1 MSREDSKRAYDVV
14 VCGAGVSGCAAA
26 IAATRAGARVL
37 LTERNAYLG
46 GIASSSMISNVY
58 NHYVTQDGRVV
69 LRGIPKEVADRL
81 SERNPAPTHWMAPD
95 GRVVHDPEEMK
106 NVFAE
111 MISELNIDVM
121 YHTLAASAV
130 LDGESVAGV
139 DLETDAGRIRVAA
152 KVVVDTTGE
161 ADLAFSAGAPLRWAS
176 GLCTLTF
183 KMGNVDLEAFYQH
196 FKANPDTFPLG
207 VDAMKGFDEFEQDW
221 LERGFIYFP
230 HSGGEFWSLVQDAIK
245 NGEFSRERGQLF
257 GLDSTC
263 IIGMRGRDT
272 AVINSQFWRITSLE
286 SEVVTSAEMEAVDA
300 CFYVADFFKRKVPGF
315 HAAHITQLSEEL
327 AVRASRAIVGEKTF
341 TKDELTVRE
350 IIENT
355 DVTAN
360 GTDIEYMIL
369 KGMVTAEQYTKSQSE
384 PEGDIFVDDVIA
396 VRPAQM
402 NFKTSNEFVSRH
414 TVDIPYGVLLPRGVE
429 NLLVASGKSVSA
441 VPQTMLRYQSAGMA
455 QGQAAGVS
463 AAICAATGRTPRTVD
478 IRDVQFELL
487 RQGVY
492 LGSPHR
498 LDRLGLTRTRRAR

>member
-1 MSREDSKRAYDVV
+1 MTAIKNDRAYDVV

-26 IAATRAGARVL
+26 IASARAGARTL

-46 GIASSSMISNVY
+46 GIAASSMISNVY

-81 SERNPAPTHWMAPD
+81 SAKNEQPTHWMAPD
-95 GRVVHDPEEMK
+95 GRVVHDPEQMK

-111 MISELNIDVM
+111 MIAELPIDVM
-121 YHTLAASAV
+121 YHTLATRAV
-130 LDGESVAGV
+130 LDGSKVVGV
-139 DLETDAGRIRVAA
+139 ELETDVGRMRVGAS
-152 KVVVDTTGE
+152 VVVDTTGE
-161 ADLAFSAGAPLRWAS
+161 ADLAFRAGAPLRWAS

-196 FKANPDTFPLG
+196 FRNHPDTFPLG
-207 VDAMKGFDEFEQDW
+207 VDAMKGFDEFERDW

-230 HSGGEFWSLVQDAIK
+230 HSGGEFWTLVQDAIRD
-245 NGEFSRERGQLF
+245 GEFSRERGQLF

-263 IIGMRGRDT
+263 IIGMRGRDY

-286 SEVVTSAEMEAVDA
+286 SQVVTSAEMDAVDA
-300 CFYVADFFKRKVPGF
+300 CFYVADFFRKKVPGF
-315 HAAHITQLSEEL
+315 GSAHVAQLSEEL
-327 AVRASRAIVGEKTF
+327 AIRASRAIVGEKTF

-369 KGMVTAEQYTKSQSE
+369 KGMVTPEQYAKSNANQ
-384 PEGDIFVDDVIA
+384 EGDIYVDDVIA
-396 VRPAQM
+396 VRPAQL
-402 NFKTSNEFVSRH
+402 NFKTANEFVSRY
-414 TVDIPYGVLLPRGVE
+414 TVDIPFGVLLPRDVD

-455 QGQAAGVS
+455 QGQAAGVA
-463 AAICAATGRTPRTVD
+463 AAICSRSGISPRAM
-478 IRDVQFELL
+478 DVRELQYELL
-487 RQGVY
+487 QQGVY
-492 LGSPHR
+492 LGSTHR
-498 LDRLGLTRTRRAR
+498 LDRLGLTRTRGTR